1 MGNVVNFPTNTT
13 AENVLRS
20 SLTNQMQKL
29 EDLYESLDALHLEM
43 HEREKTCSELEYSYD
58 QNLCKYANIVG
69 TDSVEVEF
77 MGYTSRHIVSVDA
90 DGGNIKLTIDE
101 NMCNED

>member
-1 MGNVVNFPTNTT
+1 MGRVIEFPTSTISENMLRGTLTT
-13 AENVLRS
+13 
-20 SLTNQMQKL
+20 QMNKL
-29 EDLYESLDALHLEM
+29 EELYESLDAIHHQM
-43 HEREKTCSELEYSYD
+43 HEMEKTCSELEYCYD
-58 QNLCKYANIVG
+58 QNLCKYANAVG
-69 TDSVEVEF
+69 TDNVEVEF

>member
-1 MGNVVNFPTNTT
+1 MGNVVNFPTNTV
-13 AENVLRS
+13 AENVLRN
-20 SLTNQMQKL
+20 SLTNQMEQL
-29 EDLYESLDALHLEM
+29 DELYESLDALHHQM
-43 HEREKTCSELEYSYD
+43 HELEKTCNELEYSYD

-90 DGGNIKLTIDE
+90 DGANIKLTIDE
-101 NMCNED
+101 DMCRED

>member
-1 MGNVVNFPTNTT
+1 MGNVVSFPTSTT
-13 AENVLRS
+13 LENSLRT
-20 SLTNQMQKL
+20 SLTNQMGQL
-29 EDLYESLDALHLEM
+29 EEFYETLDALHHQM
-43 HEREKTCSELEYSYD
+43 HELEKTCSELEYSYD
-58 QNLCKYANIVG
+58 QNLCKYANKVG
-69 TDSVEVEF
+69 VDNVEVEF

>member
-1 MGNVVNFPTNTT
+1 MGNVVNFPTNTV
-13 AENVLRS
+13 AENVLRN

-29 EDLYESLDALHLEM
+29 EDLYESLDALHHQM
-43 HEREKTCSELEYSYD
+43 HEMEKTCNELEYSYD